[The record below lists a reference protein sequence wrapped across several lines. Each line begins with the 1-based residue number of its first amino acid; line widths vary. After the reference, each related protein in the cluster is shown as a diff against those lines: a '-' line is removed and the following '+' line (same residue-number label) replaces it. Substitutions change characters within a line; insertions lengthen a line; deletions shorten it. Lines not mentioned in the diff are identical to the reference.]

1 MLFRFI
7 DVIFVFILPVFFL
20 LMGILT
26 LNRKTIKI
34 NSFFGYR
41 TPRSMRCIRSWNW
54 AQQMLGEYLLYD
66 GLFFLVFS
74 SLCIVSAAVIKK
86 ELLHSLL
93 PSVLILVQTLS
104 LLYIILKIEK
114 KLKKEHKRWDEK

>member
-1 MLFRFI
+1 MLFYFI
-7 DVIFVFILPVFFL
+7 NVIFVFILPVFFL

-66 GLFFLVFS
+66 GIFFLVFS
-74 SLCIVSAAVIKK
+74 LLCIVAVAVIKK

-104 LLYIILKIEK
+104 LLCVILKIEK
-114 KLKKEHKRWDEK
+114 NLKKEHKRWD